1 MRKLLFILFVISP
14 IFLFAQN
21 KYYWKHGKK
30 VELTENLTTEIVYE
44 KKEKSFKIE
53 KSENVKNVFEKSDNR
68 NGKYKIIEFNNP
80 QFRKSFDKSSVKSV
94 SVGLTDSEGNEMWL
108 SHFVVVKF
116 KTEFSIEVVSD
127 IIKKYESQFIENE
140 FGILKFEIADI
151 EEVLQF
157 SNEIYES
164 GYVKWSQPDFMIN
177 VFPDTWEKQYYLNNK
192 DHVYC
197 GFDND
202 IDALEVWNLTRGCAN
217 ITVAVIDDGVED
229 HPDLRDDGGNTRV
242 LNGFTPSGVT
252 TNGRPGTGDKHGQ
265 ACAGIIAA
273 SHNANIRGIA
283 PNIRILPVKV
293 RFGYGIPSSEYASAI
308 RWAYQNGADILS
320 NSWGGGSDQNVI
332 DAIDEAQTQ
341 GRNGRG
347 AVVLFSSGN
356 DGANSVSAYSNVAVA
371 VGAINKYDKP
381 ASLLKSLSSD
391 KRYTNIGSGQ
401 DIVAYGGDVD
411 CEFWSGDCPGDI
423 RTIDRTGSNGYNNG
437 DYNDNFS
444 GTSAACPQV
453 SGVAALILSINPNL
467 TRQEVENILFNTAVD
482 LGASGRDDIYG
493 YGKVNAYSAVKSA
506 LQGLG
511 YNLKFNEG
519 FLTYSKTK
527 DNFKVSFIGKPSCTT
542 ASGIYWCDV
551 YKAEATIP
559 YSSNWFWYQGDGIS
573 GANPNT
579 GNYWVDVVNDNSTIK
594 ITTFFYYIRTNS
606 IGQTIN
612 RWVPAD
618 PSMLSSRKYLISPTQ
633 NVEYS
638 GIVSANHNL
647 QLLATYSISL
657 SAGFNSELGST
668 FSAEIVSASQ
678 TFACLPNPNRVTTLK
693 SVKAENSTNTLATTV
708 DENIYYNNNISIY
721 PNPNQGNF
729 IIDLSGK
736 LEKNASIE
744 IYNLTGQVLFK
755 TAFFENKQNVIF
767 TKSTGIYEIKIFNGN
782 NVYSDKLILE

>member
-1 MRKLLFILFVISP
+1 M
-14 IFLFAQN
+14 
-21 KYYWKHGKK
+21 
-30 VELTENLTTEIVYE
+30 
-44 KKEKSFKIE
+44 
-53 KSENVKNVFEKSDNR
+53 
-68 NGKYKIIEFNNP
+68 
-80 QFRKSFDKSSVKSV
+80 
-94 SVGLTDSEGNEMWL
+94 
-108 SHFVVVKF
+108 
-116 KTEFSIEVVSD
+116 
-127 IIKKYESQFIENE
+127 IK
-140 FGILKFEIADI
+140 
-151 EEVLQF
+151 
-157 SNEIYES
+157 
-164 GYVKWSQPDFMIN
+164 
-177 VFPDTWEKQYYLNNK
+177 VFPDTWEKQYYLNNT
-192 DHVYC
+192 DHSYC

-229 HPDLRDDGGNTRV
+229 HSDLRDDAGNTRV
-242 LNGFTPSGVT
+242 LDGFTPSGVT

-273 SHNANIRGIA
+273 SHNANIHGIA

-293 RFGYGIPSSEYASAI
+293 RFGIGIPSSEYASAI

-347 AVVLFSSGN
+347 AIVVFSSGN
-356 DGANSVSAYSNVAVA
+356 EGANSVSAYSNVAVA

-381 ASLLKSLSSD
+381 ASLLKSILSD
-391 KRYTNIGSGQ
+391 KRYSNIGSGQ

-411 CEFWSGDCPGDI
+411 CKFWSNDCLGDI
-423 RTIDRTGSNGYNNG
+423 RTIDRSGSNGYNNG

-482 LGASGRDDIYG
+482 LGTIGRDDTYG
-493 YGKVNAYSAVKSA
+493 FGKVNAYGAVKSA
-506 LQGLG
+506 LQSLG
-511 YNLKFNEG
+511 YNLKFSEG
-519 FLTYSKTK
+519 YLSYSKTM
-527 DNFKVSFIGKPSCTT
+527 DNFKVTFVGKPSCAI
-542 ASGIYWCDV
+542 ASGIYKCDI

-573 GANPNT
+573 GANLNS
-579 GNYWVDVVNDNSTIK
+579 GNYWVSIVNDNSTIK

-606 IGQTIN
+606 AGQLIN
-612 RWVPAD
+612 RWVPSD
-618 PSMLSSRKYLISPTQ
+618 PTLPSSRKYLILPPQ

-638 GIVSANHNL
+638 GTVSAGQTL
-647 QLLATYSISL
+647 QLLATNSITL

-668 FSAEIVSASQ
+668 INAEIVAASQ

-693 SVKAENSTNTLATTV
+693 SAKAENSTKTLATTV

-721 PNPNQGNF
+721 PNPNQCNF
-729 IIDLSGK
+729 VIDLSGK

-744 IYNLTGQVLFK
+744 IYNLNGQILFK
-755 TAFFENKQNVIF
+755 TAFFENKQNIIF
-767 TKSTGIYEIKIFNGN
+767 TKSTGIYVIKILNGN